1 MGLDLWFRE
10 DVGRILAAT
19 QEAMRASLDAVGAT
33 GQGQGLAEARAYQQ
47 GFEDALRAVRM
58 AFGLAAGG
66 GASPQPVE
74 MLDVEPVHLPV
85 PGWHSTGRR

>member
-10 DVGRILAAT
+10 DVGRILAST
-19 QEAMRASLDAVGAT
+19 QEAMRASLDAVGST
-33 GQGQGLAEARAYQQ
+33 EQGLAEARAYQQ

-58 AFGLAAGG
+58 GFGLAAGG

-85 PGWHSTGRR
+85 LGWHSTGRR